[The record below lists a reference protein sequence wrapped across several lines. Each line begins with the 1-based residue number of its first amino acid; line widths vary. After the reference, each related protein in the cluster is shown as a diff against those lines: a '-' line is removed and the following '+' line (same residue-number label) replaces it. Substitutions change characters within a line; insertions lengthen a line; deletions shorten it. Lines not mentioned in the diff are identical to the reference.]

1 MENTDTD
8 SPRQGWSVERQLK
21 EETKRL
27 RFEFMAIHDALVD
40 TENLIKLE
48 LPALEDA
55 LQTLDFWAFERNLEV
70 DIRKLPFSTI
80 NYLLAVEKTIEQLK
94 SVEAE
99 LAMNDEYERY
109 SWPSSR

>member
-80 NYLLAVEKTIEQLK
+80 NYLSAVEKTSEQLK
-94 SVEAE
+94 RVEAE
-99 LAMNDEYERY
+99 LAMNDEYESY

>member
-27 RFEFMAIHDALVD
+27 KFELMTIHDALVD
-40 TENLIKLE
+40 VENLIKLE
-48 LPALEDA
+48 LPALEEA

-70 DIRKLPFSTI
+70 EIRKLPFSTM
-80 NYLLAVEKTIEQLK
+80 NYLSAVEKTIEQLK

-99 LAMNDEYERY
+99 LALNDEYDSY
-109 SWPSSR
+109 SWPSSG